1 MNPAFQV
8 RTPLQLDNS
17 PKALK
22 VDFII
27 GTPVPPPFYP
37 YWLGSLLHQLRR
49 PNREQ
54 TGRIALAIVLVLNI
68 YCIRVYRYIQLV
80 RLLEHQD
87 LDKG

>member
-8 RTPLQLDNS
+8 RMTLQLDNY

-27 GTPVPPPFYP
+27 GTLVPPPFYP
-37 YWLGSLLHQLRR
+37 YWLGSLLHQLRQ
-49 PNREQ
+49 PGREQ
-54 TGRIALAIVLVLNI
+54 TGRISLAIVLVFNI
-68 YCIRVYRYIQLV
+68 TVYRYIQLV
-80 RLLEHQD
+80 RLLERQD